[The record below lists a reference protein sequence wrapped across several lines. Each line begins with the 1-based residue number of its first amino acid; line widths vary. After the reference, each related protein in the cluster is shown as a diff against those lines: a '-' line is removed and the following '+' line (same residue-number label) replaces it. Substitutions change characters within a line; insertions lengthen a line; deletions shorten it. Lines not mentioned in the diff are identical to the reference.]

1 MATILLSAAGAAL
14 GGSVGGSVLGLSMA
28 AVGRFAGATLGRA
41 IDKKVMGQGSDVVE
55 HGRVER
61 FRLTSAGEGDPVA
74 QVYGRMRVAWHVIW
88 ASQFAETV
96 TTTGG
101 GKGAPSR
108 PKTSQ
113 FSYTVS
119 MAIGLCEGLISGVGR
134 VWADGAE
141 VDPESLGMR
150 VYRGLADQ
158 MPDPKMEA
166 VEGAGQ
172 VPAYRGTAYVVLEEL
187 ALERFGNRVPQFEF
201 EVMRPTQ
208 AHLEDAGEDMAH
220 AVQAVAMMPGS
231 GEYTLATTPVRYD
244 YGVGRAALANVNT
257 PAGKAYFLVA
267 TERMI
272 TELPNLKASSL
283 IVSWFGG
290 DLRCGECELRPK
302 VEQKLHD
309 GSEMPWRVA
318 GLSRGLAQEVVKDA
332 SGRPLYGGTPSDQSV
347 IEAITHLREQGVEV
361 LYYPFILMDQLAS
374 NFLPNPYTGEM
385 GQPAFPWRGRITLSD
400 AGGTA
405 AADQEVATFFGTASA
420 SNFAVA
426 NGIVS
431 YSGPDEWSYRRF
443 ILHNAA
449 LCVAAGGVDSF

>member
-41 IDKKVMGQGSDVVE
+41 IDQKVMGQGSDVVE

-74 QVYGRMRVAWHVIW
+74 QVYGRMRVAGHVIW

-220 AVQAVAMMPGS
+220 AVPAVALLPGS
-231 GEYTLATTPVRYD
+231 GEYTLATSPDRSDSCTRL
-244 YGVGRAALANVNT
+244 AA
-257 PAGKAYFLVA
+257 PAHLH
-267 TERMI
+267 
-272 TELPNLKASSL
+272 LPSASADCR
-283 IVSWFGG
+283 G
-290 DLRCGECELRPK
+290 DLAPTTRAP
-302 VEQKLHD
+302 
-309 GSEMPWRVA
+309 P
-318 GLSRGLAQEVVKDA
+318 
-332 SGRPLYGGTPSDQSV
+332 
-347 IEAITHLREQGVEV
+347 
-361 LYYPFILMDQLAS
+361 
-374 NFLPNPYTGEM
+374 
-385 GQPAFPWRGRITLSD
+385 
-400 AGGTA
+400 
-405 AADQEVATFFGTASA
+405 
-420 SNFAVA
+420 
-426 NGIVS
+426 
-431 YSGPDEWSYRRF
+431 
-443 ILHNAA
+443 
-449 LCVAAGGVDSF
+449 